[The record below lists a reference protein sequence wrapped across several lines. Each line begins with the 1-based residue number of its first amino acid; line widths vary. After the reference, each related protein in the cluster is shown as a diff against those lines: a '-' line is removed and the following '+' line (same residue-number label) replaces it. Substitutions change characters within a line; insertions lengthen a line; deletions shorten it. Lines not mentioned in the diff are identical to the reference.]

1 MDILA
6 ALEATPSATTGR
18 RCKIQRF
25 LDSIPEDAAGRVQLE
40 ATLTTMDPDNPDYRQ
55 ASQLLALLGRL
66 GVVTSISTINDHR
79 ANPRRCVCNA

>member
-25 LDSIPEDAAGRVQLE
+25 LDSIPEDTAGRAQLE
-40 ATLTTMDPDNPDYRQ
+40 ATLTTIDSDSPDYRQ
-55 ASQLLALLGRL
+55 ASQLLALLARL
-66 GVVTSISTINDHR
+66 GVVTSISTVNDHR
-79 ANPRRCVCNA
+79 AKRCVCNA